1 VSSCQNCRTIAFVVK
16 SMNFIGRLYISIHH
30 LKLDSH
36 HFIWLLLTDSSRFR
50 FQVSLR
56 VTHLFELGTR
66 DFPLFLRGI
75 NKVILNLILLHIGC
89 SHFGIWHVLIFL
101 QPFDDDLA
109 CLARRIM
116 SVGRT
121 TWFTNGLYVFLA
133 FLSWAERHY
142 QLGILAIRAAHVLHD
157 KSM

>member
-1 VSSCQNCRTIAFVVK
+1 MIKAE
-16 SMNFIGRLYISIHH
+16 GSI
-30 LKLDSH
+30 KLDKGEKELLILTPVLNDISACAENAAQGWQVQELSCKIESRLAIH
-36 HFIWLLLTDSSRFR
+36 QESLNFFIRNIGFILHDLLNMFYDLADSSRFR

-121 TWFTNGLYVFLA
+121 T
-133 FLSWAERHY
+133 
-142 QLGILAIRAAHVLHD
+142 
-157 KSM
+157 